1 MYRPFYGLRELPF
14 ELTPNPQYLFLT
26 ARHREVLCNLQYG
39 INSRRGM
46 TVLIGEAG
54 TGKTT
59 LVYAA
64 LGLVAQTNARCVY
77 LKNPT
82 LTRSEFV
89 EYLAHEFQ
97 LGAEATRSKTV
108 FLRDLEDLLRAR
120 LAGGVA
126 SALLI
131 DEAQS
136 LPHELLEEIRLLA
149 NMETATDK
157 LLPVV
162 LAGQPELADR
172 LNETPLRQLKQRV
185 ALRCNLVPLQLQ
197 ETAAYIAARLERAG
211 GRSADIFTRAA
222 VAEIYAR
229 SRGIPRTISVI
240 CDNALISG
248 FAADCKPIDRDIVQE
263 VCVDLDFGGGEPTA
277 VQSAELPAAG
287 AFIPRTAALH
297 TMAAQAAP
305 VATPPDEGLFSTLTR
320 RRRFT
325 FF

>member
-39 INSRRGM
+39 ITARRGM

-82 LTRSEFV
+82 LTRGEFV

-97 LGAEATRSKTV
+97 LGEEATRSKTL
-108 FLRDLEDLLRAR
+108 FLRDLEELLRVR
-120 LAGGVA
+120 LAEGVA

-172 LNETPLRQLKQRV
+172 LNEAPLRQLKQRV

-211 GRSADIFTRAA
+211 GRSGDIFTREA

-248 FAADCKPIDRDIVQE
+248 FAADRRPVDRDIVQE
-263 VCVDLDFGGGEPTA
+263 VCADLDFDRGEPVPLEAPLT
-277 VQSAELPAAG
+277 PAAG
-287 AFIPRTAALH
+287 GFNRRTAML
-297 TMAAQAAP
+297 AA
-305 VATPPDEGLFSTLTR
+305 DDGLFTSFAR
-320 RRRFT
+320 RRRFS